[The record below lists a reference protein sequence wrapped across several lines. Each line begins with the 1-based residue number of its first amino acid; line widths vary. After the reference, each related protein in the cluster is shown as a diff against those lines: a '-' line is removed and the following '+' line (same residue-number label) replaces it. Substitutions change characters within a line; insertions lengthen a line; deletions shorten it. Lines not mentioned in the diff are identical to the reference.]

1 MSGSNPAADDSAR
14 PARLTGS
21 MNNVNTAPVG
31 GAIDPAAIALIGTY
45 AIDLTAMTRSD
56 IAVPD
61 MLPVT
66 VA

>member
-1 MSGSNPAADDSAR
+1 
-14 PARLTGS
+14 